1 MSYKIL
7 PTDNFSRELKRLN
20 KKYPSLKEEIKEI
33 SNELLTYPMHKR
45 GQSL

>member
-20 KKYPSLKEEIKEI
+20 KKYPSLKQEIKEN
-33 SNELLTYPMHKR
+33 SKR
-45 GQSL
+45 ITKEFIP